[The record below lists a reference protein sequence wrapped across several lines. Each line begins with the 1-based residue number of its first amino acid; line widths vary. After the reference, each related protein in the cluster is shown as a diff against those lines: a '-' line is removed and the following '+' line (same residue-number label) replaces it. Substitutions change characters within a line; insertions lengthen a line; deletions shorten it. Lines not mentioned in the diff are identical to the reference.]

1 MDDMLVAILR
11 SGTPLVYVTLAA
23 AIAQR
28 SGVWHLGLEGLMI
41 ASAFAATLGTI
52 ATGSIWL
59 GLLVAIATSLAG
71 STLLWWVIERLRADP
86 IIAGLGLSG
95 LGLGGSSLALQA
107 IYGSEATLASP
118 VGLPR
123 LGEGFGAFGVLSV
136 AVAALPLVIAALF
149 VLQRRTRFGLGLQ
162 ACGEHPFAARSV
174 GYSPSR
180 MRLAA
185 LLIGG
190 VLAAVAGTELALGS
204 LNVFAVGM
212 SAGRGFMGF
221 AAAIFGAAHPLGA
234 AAAAFFFSFVEALGI
249 RAQLIL
255 GDWVPGDLLL
265 IVPYAVTVVGIWLS
279 GWLRGGA
286 RASLQGSSELKE
298 S

>member
-41 ASAFAATLGTI
+41 ASACAATLGTI

-107 IYGSEATLASP
+107 IYGSEAPLASP